1 MLSSLVVFIF
11 NSGKGSPRRN
21 GGPFSIY
28 GKKDERCRNVAIKN
42 LKKFSGR
49 FEGIR
54 QKKSD
59 EMRGRVCL
67 YGIIC
72 QIYTGGAK

>member
-1 MLSSLVVFIF
+1 MLSSPVVFIF

-21 GGPFSIY
+21 GGPFSVH
-28 GKKDERCRNVAIKN
+28 GKKDERCRNGAIKN

-49 FEGIR
+49 FGGIR

-59 EMRGRVCL
+59 EMRENVCL
-67 YGIIC
+67 YGINC
-72 QIYTGGAK
+72 RIYTGGAK